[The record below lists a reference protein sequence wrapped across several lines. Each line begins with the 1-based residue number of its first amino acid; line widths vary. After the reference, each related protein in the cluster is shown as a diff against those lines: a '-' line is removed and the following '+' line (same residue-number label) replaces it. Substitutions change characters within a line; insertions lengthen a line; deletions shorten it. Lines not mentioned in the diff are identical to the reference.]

1 MHEYMRAVGFSNGL
15 TREKFKKLVS
25 LVIRDSD
32 ESRVVSGGEG
42 ILRIEYRKYFGE
54 KIGLIVRGTFE
65 TAESGEDE
73 FFIDYT
79 VPFLK
84 ATAISS
90 TDKITFERYSEKECY
105 AGICDDYRLGM
116 PLIFYL
122 QNMNDL
128 LSQNEPVEQRAIDI
142 FHLSL
147 AALSTEGAIMLPI
160 EKNKEEEELMRKRRK
175 KREDLVRKARL
186 GDESAVENMT
196 IEDMDTY
203 SIVQKQSRT
212 EDVYSLVDTYF
223 MPIGIECDH
232 YSILGEIKDYRE
244 DFNTLTGEEILI
256 LDIVANDM
264 FFDVCI
270 NRKDLQGEPEIGRR
284 FKGEIWMQGSVEF

>member
-1 MHEYMRAVGFSNGL
+1 MHEYMRAIGFSGGI

-25 LVIRDSD
+25 LVVRDSD

-42 ILRIEYRKYFGE
+42 ILRIEYRKFFGD

-65 TAESGEDE
+65 AAESGEDE

-90 TDKITFERYSEKECY
+90 TEKITFERYAEKECY

-122 QNMNDL
+122 QNMNEY
-128 LSQNEPVEQRAIDI
+128 LSQSEPVEQRAIDI

-147 AALSTEGAIMLPI
+147 SALSTNGAIMMPI
-160 EKNKEEEELMRKRRK
+160 EKNKEEEELMKKRRR
-175 KREDLVRKARL
+175 KREDFIRKARL

-203 SIVQKQSRT
+203 SLVQKQSKT
-212 EDVYSLVDTYF
+212 EDVFSLVDTYF

-232 YSILGEIKDYRE
+232 YSILGEIKDYSE
-244 DFNTLTGEEILI
+244 SINKLTGEEIVI
-256 LDIVANDM
+256 LDVVANDM

-270 NRKDLQGEPEIGRR
+270 NRKDLKGEPEIGRR
-284 FKGEIWMQGSVEF
+284 FKGEIWMQGEVTF